1 MKTCNRCGEEK
12 DLSGYYKRKASKDG
26 HYHTCKSCAKAQTAK
41 QREADPDKN
50 RADLKKWYKK
60 NASYAKEKAR
70 LWHHNNKEKR
80 AAYVRANAS
89 AAAART
95 AKRRAIFKHG
105 CSQMPDSER
114 AEVEYLYWLARDL
127 TAVSGEQ
134 YHVDHIKPLS
144 KGGEHRLDN
153 LQILHA
159 EDNLKKGAKHDQS
172 A

>member
-1 MKTCNRCGEEK
+1 MPQTEK
-12 DLSGYYKRKASKDG
+12 QRLWYQANKERLKAKARAWNANNKDRKAEAGKKYYQDNLEKSKRDASDW
-26 HYHTCKSCAKAQTAK
+26 KKANPHK
-41 QREADPDKN
+41 V
-50 RADLKKWYKK
+50 
-60 NASYAKEKAR
+60 NATNS
-70 LWHHNNKEKR
+70 
-80 AAYVRANAS
+80 
-89 AAAART
+89 
-95 AKRRAIFKHG
+95 KRRAMMQHG